1 MSSPQQDPFAQLKPK
16 LDELEQVIRR
26 SVSVSTAVNQPA
38 QAQSSETPRLADP
51 QVSND
56 SLLAS
61 LLSRLFGTR
70 G

>member
-1 MSSPQQDPFAQLKPK
+1 MSAPQKDPFSQLKPK
-16 LDELEQVIRR
+16 LDELEQIIRR
-26 SVSVSTAVNQPA
+26 SVSVSTAAAKPA
-38 QAQSSETPRLADP
+38 QTQPSEAPKLADP